1 MKRPIGLWIFAALAV
16 FAAEPATTVPKRVA
30 IPAPPRPN
38 PAKLRRTLMD
48 LLACVTNGLAG
59 AHFGID
65 VIQLSTGKT
74 LAQYNSQNQFGSASN
89 AKLYSTATALVRLG
103 PDYRYETRVSAAVAP
118 DADGRL
124 AGDLYF
130 IGGGDPTLASRTYP
144 LGQGQPPGQHLRDI
158 EALADQVVAFGV
170 KRIDGAVIG
179 DDTAYP
185 KDLYPTG
192 WTVDDSTF
200 DYGAPVSALT
210 IHDNLL
216 TVRLSAPLA
225 AGALT
230 SVTLDPPLEYFT
242 IDNRVTSGSDTKVRI
257 ERTPGSRQ
265 LLLSGTVAAGAT
277 FWDGVAIDD
286 PARYAA
292 TALADALER
301 RGVSIRNGIAT
312 RSRGVEETPDALNA
326 PVVLAKRVSGPL
338 PTILQVIDK
347 ISHNL
352 YAELVLREVGRSVN
366 GAGTRQAG
374 ITEVYKLLWE
384 AGVRTEC
391 CYFQDGSGLSR
402 QTLIS
407 PLSAAKLLEYM
418 YHSKYRDTWWTLLPI
433 GGVDGTLGKHFDKN
447 PEAKRI
453 RAKTGS
459 IAHVATMS
467 GYVESTTWGPLA
479 FSVLINN
486 YNSETA
492 EATLLLDKL
501 ALALLE

>member
-1 MKRPIGLWIFAALAV
+1 V
-16 FAAEPATTVPKRVA
+16 
-30 IPAPPRPN
+30 
-38 PAKLRRTLMD
+38 
-48 LLACVTNGLAG
+48 
-59 AHFGID
+59 
-65 VIQLSTGKT
+65 
-74 LAQYNSQNQFGSASN
+74 
-89 AKLYSTATALVRLG
+89 
-103 PDYRYETRVSAAVAP
+103 
-118 DADGRL
+118 
-124 AGDLYF
+124 
-130 IGGGDPTLASRTYP
+130 GGGDPTLASRTYP
-144 LGQGQPPGQHLRDI
+144 LGKPPAPGQELRDI
-158 EALADQVVAFGV
+158 DALADEIVAAGV
-170 KRIDGAVIG
+170 KRIDGGVIG

-185 KDLYPTG
+185 KDLYPIG

-210 IHDNLL
+210 IHDNLI
-216 TVRLSAPLA
+216 TVRLTAPQM

-230 SVTLDPPLEYFT
+230 HLTLDPPLEYFT
-242 IDNRVTSGSDTKVRI
+242 IDNRVVAGSETQVKID
-257 ERTPGSRQ
+257 RTPGSRQ

-277 FWDGVAIDD
+277 FWDGIAIDD

-292 TALADALER
+292 TALAEALAR
-301 RGVSIRNGIAT
+301 RGVTIRNGIST
-312 RSRGVEETPDALNA
+312 RSRSADEIPDPLNA
-326 PVVLAKRVSGPL
+326 PVVLGKHVSGPL
-338 PTILQVIDK
+338 PSILQVIDK

-352 YAELVLREVGRSVN
+352 YAEMVLREVGRSVN
-366 GAGTRQAG
+366 GTGTRQAG
-374 ITEVYKLLWE
+374 ISEIYKLLWE

-407 PLSAAKLLEYM
+407 PLSAAKLLEFM
-418 YHSKYRDTWWTLLPI
+418 YRSKYRDIWWTLLPI

-486 YNSETA
+486 YNAESA
-492 EATLLLDKL
+492 EAHLLLDKL